1 LPWSAEGRLQLVPQ
15 PGFEYDPGRD
25 KREVVRH
32 GPTPPVRAP
41 LVNGSRRSR
50 PTTGRVCYE
59 YKVPAGDAPIEP
71 IKRVDM
77 FTRFFHG
84 RGTWEFEAEVIWV
97 DGPDGRELVVSYAPL
112 VVFFRPTEP
121 VRDYVFVLRN
131 IPLPGLGRYRI
142 YLRALKPRRR
152 SPLAIE
158 FFEVVRKS

>member
-1 LPWSAEGRLQLVPQ
+1 MAQRRLFAHHWLMALGARVQ
-15 PGFEYDPGRD
+15 PPA
-25 KREVVRH
+25 
-32 GPTPPVRAP
+32 GPTNPYDLFGVGYA
-41 LVNGSRRSR
+41 
-50 PTTGRVCYE
+50 
-59 YKVPAGDAPIEP
+59 YKVPTGDTPIEP

-97 DGPDGRELVVSYAPL
+97 DGPDGRELVASYAPL
-112 VVFFRPTEP
+112 VVCFRPTEP

-152 SPLAIE
+152 FPLAIE
-158 FFEVVRKS
+158 FFEVVRKP